1 MLGAPELG
9 KFSVILHTH
18 NKVKRVSVCV
28 CTLYNLLSYIFIAV
42 RIVIHTQFLHSS
54 LFVYISGYQERQQ
67 QSIITIT
74 TKAACIA
81 QCSCLAC
88 TYAASAENVN
98 K

>member
-18 NKVKRVSVCV
+18 DKVKRVPVCV

-67 QSIITIT
+67 QNIITIT
-74 TKAACIA
+74 TRAACIA

-88 TYAASAENVN
+88 TYAAGAENVN